1 MKKYLSI
8 LFIIGLLVF
17 TGCESTKSSSL
28 TKDIS
33 SKIEIEDEG
42 AKLECVTDYD
52 YEDLGYVIGSKY
64 VVWAD
69 KDNKVTKVSSIEI
82 IESNDSTKL
91 DEFEEYLKTNHTTAQ
106 SYGGYTY
113 NLNRENNRV
122 TSEVTIDYSE
132 FDTTKFA
139 EDNKD
144 VGKDETTL
152 TLDSIEAK
160 YVSLGA
166 ECKRK

>member
-1 MKKYLSI
+1 MKKYISLLLI
-8 LFIIGLLVF
+8 VGLVLL
-17 TGCESTKSSSL
+17 TGCETTSNKAL

-33 SKIEIEDEG
+33 STIEIEDEG
-42 AKLECVTDYD
+42 AKLICTTDYD

-64 VVWAD
+64 VVWVD
-69 KDNKVTKVSSIEI
+69 KDQKVTKITSREV
-82 IESNDSTKL
+82 IESNDSSKL

-113 NLNRENNRV
+113 NLDRKNNRV
-122 TSEVTIDYSE
+122 TSDVTIDYNE

-144 VGKDETTL
+144 VGKDDTTL

>member
-1 MKKYLSI
+1 MKKSIFLFVISI
-8 LFIIGLLVF
+8 LVL
-17 TGCESTKSSSL
+17 TGCESTSNKEL

-33 SKIEIEDEG
+33 STINIDE
-42 AKLECVTDYD
+42 AESKLVCTTDYD

-69 KDNKVTKVSSIEI
+69 KDSKVTKVVSEEI
-82 IESNDSTKL
+82 IESNDTSKL
-91 DEFEEYLKTNHTTAQ
+91 DEFEEYLKSNHNTAQ

-113 NLNRENNRV
+113 NVKRENNRV
-122 TSEVTIDYSE
+122 TSDVTIDYSE
-132 FDTTKFA
+132 FDSKKFV

-144 VGKDETTL
+144 VGKDDAEL

-160 YVSLGA
+160 YVTLGA